1 MNRSAWQI
9 TLDTQ
14 YALLFRELKTRF
26 GAKRLGYFWAIAEPA
41 GQVLLISILFM
52 MIGRNSLTGVSVMV
66 FMLTGFLP
74 YGMFRKMLSSTG
86 AAVTANKGLLG
97 YRQVSP
103 MDAVAVR
110 FTIEFATSVCV
121 YVILLAIFG
130 WLGIEILSHLQIDVI
145 PDRLLEVFCSF
156 LLLALLGSGIGLI
169 IAVGTSYWADLQNIV
184 SIALRPM
191 IFISGVFYTITAI
204 PERYWY
210 LLTWNPVL
218 HAIEL
223 GRDAFFDTY
232 STPVGSWWYLGGCT
246 FGFLTI
252 GLMMYR
258 VSRNRLKVS

>member
-1 MNRSAWQI
+1 MNRTPWQI

-41 GQVLLISILFM
+41 GQVLLISVLFM

-74 YGMFRKMLSSTG
+74 YGMFRKMMSSVG
-86 AAVTANKGLLG
+86 AAATANKGLLG

-110 FTIEFATSVCV
+110 FTIEIATSILV
-121 YVILLAIFG
+121 YVILLSIFG
-130 WLGIEILSHLQIDVI
+130 WLGVEILSHMQIDVI
-145 PDRLLEVFCSF
+145 PDRLLEVFCAF
-156 LLLALLGSGIGLI
+156 VLLALFGSGLGLM
-169 IAVGTSYWADLQNIV
+169 IAVGTAYWPDLSNII
-184 SIALRPM
+184 SIMLRPM
-191 IFISGVFYTITAI
+191 IFISGVFYTITMI

-210 LLTWNPVL
+210 LLAWNPVL

-223 GRDAFFDTY
+223 GRDAFFESYT
-232 STPVGSWWYLGGCT
+232 TPLGSWWYLGGCAIC
-246 FGFLTI
+246 FLTV